1 MTEAKQPSGDELRDT
16 LRDDLAAQLRR
27 LQDDLSALKET
38 MSKGA
43 KAEASSVVGEASAT
57 SSRGGTKSSSRNSTL
72 PMAGPSGSAW
82 AVTIQLPG

>member
-43 KAEASSVVGEASAT
+43 KAEASSVVADLEDFARKNPGAVL
-57 SSRGGTKSSSRNSTL
+57 GGAIGLGVVLGLLLRRR
-72 PMAGPSGSAW
+72 
-82 AVTIQLPG
+82 

>member
-43 KAEASSVVGEASAT
+43 KAEANSVVADLEDFARKNPGAVL
-57 SSRGGTKSSSRNSTL
+57 GGAIGLGVVLGLLLRRR
-72 PMAGPSGSAW
+72 
-82 AVTIQLPG
+82 